1 MEINILWGILIGL
14 MVAVPLG
21 PVNIIII
28 RRALAKGAVSA
39 FTVGLGSALA
49 DTIFS
54 AAALLSMGVLTE
66 FLVQTGHIFKIIGG
80 LIVFIVG
87 IKIYRSHPHLS
98 GSTDSALD
106 RFKGAAAVFALTIT
120 NPMTILAFLAVFA
133 TFGFGSSETYSSEN
147 IIQNIYLIIGVF
159 LGCALWWG
167 VLAKIVG
174 IFRHKVNDRL
184 LLFMNRGAG
193 AIVMVFG
200 IYALSSGIFSY
211 F

>member
-28 RRALAKGAVSA
+28 RRALAKGAASA

-49 DTIFS
+49 DTMFS
-54 AAALLSMGVLTE
+54 AAALLSMGALTE
-66 FLVQTGHIFKIIGG
+66 LLVQTGHIFKIIGG

-87 IKIYRSHPHLS
+87 VKIYRSQPHLS

-120 NPMTILAFLAVFA
+120 NPMTILAFLAIFA
-133 TFGFGSSETYSSEN
+133 TFGFGGSETYSSEN

-167 VLAKIVG
+167 VLAKITG
-174 IFRHKVNDRL
+174 IFRHKVNDKFL
-184 LLFMNRGAG
+184 LLMNRGAS
-193 AIVMVFG
+193 AIVIVFG
-200 IYALSSGIFSY
+200 IYAFLSGVLTY